1 MTIRQADN
9 EHLGKKYSELDH
21 ASIGERIK
29 SLRGKES
36 QADFGTKFK
45 RSYTDIGRLER
56 GVVKPTPE
64 LLFNICT
71 FYDVSIDWLLT
82 GKGEMLAKESAP
94 NSHELQPQA
103 EDSADQYAFLPLYDM
118 SASAGG
124 GFCATDQEEVKT
136 LLAFK
141 KDWIH
146 TELLANPEEL
156 FLVHVE
162 GESMIPVLN
171 PGDVILVKKQ
181 NGAPIKDG
189 IHVVRLGDG
198 ILVKRVQR
206 LPGDKIKI
214 SSENKAYEPYTLDLA
229 EMDNFAVI
237 GRVVWAGRR
246 F

>member
-1 MTIRQADN
+1 MFKHIA
-9 EHLGKKYSELDH
+9 LGKNIKK
-21 ASIGERIK
+21 AIGSSGKNQVEFSRLIGVQPQGLNRWIRGEVAPSYE
-29 SLRGKES
+29 SL
-36 QADFGTKFK
+36 
-45 RSYTDIGRLER
+45 
-56 GVVKPTPE
+56 VKIAISA
-64 LLFNICT
+64 N
-71 FYDVSIDWLLT
+71 VSLDWLLT
-82 GKGEMLAKESAP
+82 GEGEMLAKESAP
-94 NSHELQPQA
+94 NSSELQSQTEHA
-103 EDSADQYAFLPLYDM
+103 TDCYAYLPLYDM

-146 TELLANPEEL
+146 TELLAKPEEL

-162 GESMIPVLN
+162 GESMTPVLN

-181 NGAPIKDG
+181 DGAPVKDG
-189 IHVVRLGDG
+189 IHVVRLDDV

-206 LPGDKIKI
+206 LPGGKIKI
-214 SSENKAYEPYTLDLA
+214 SSDNKAYEPYTLDLTQ
-229 EMDNFAVI
+229 MDNFAVI